1 MKKFFFVFMLIT
13 LLIVSNRVV
22 LGESPLSSIEIP
34 NPLKTTSVIDIIDR
48 IMNFMFLISIPIA
61 MIMLMYAG
69 FIYITS
75 AGDSKKTSTA
85 GQIIMYALIG
95 FCIVLLAKGIVYVV
109 QDVLTG
115 GSGQN
120 NTTTIDTNIDLSAPS
135 TQPNT
140 SISIPGIVP
149 YDPSNNPVAE

>member
-1 MKKFFFVFMLIT
+1 MT
-13 LLIVSNRVV
+13 LLVVSSKIV

-34 NPLKTTSVIDIIDR
+34 NPLKTASVVDIIDR

-69 FIYITS
+69 FMYITS
-75 AGDSKKTSTA
+75 AGDTKKTSAA
-85 GQIIMYALIG
+85 GQIIQYALIG

-115 GSGQN
+115 DSN
-120 NTTTIDTNIDLSAPS
+120 NTNTTVQITNPDTSFPS
-135 TQPNT
+135 
-140 SISIPGIVP
+140 SVP
-149 YDPSNNPVAE
+149 YTTLEAQ